1 MHIINELLNSF
12 LTLINLLK
20 FDKLG
25 SNIKTK
31 NELQNKKVMVPPI

>member
-20 FDKLG
+20 LDKLG

-31 NELQNKKVMVPPI
+31 NELQK

>member
-12 LTLINLLK
+12 LTSFNLLK

-31 NELQNKKVMVPPI
+31 NELQR

>member
-1 MHIINELLNSF
+1 MHIIDELINSF
-12 LTLINLLK
+12 LPLINLLK

-31 NELQNKKVMVPPI
+31 NELQR

>member
-12 LTLINLLK
+12 LNLLNLLK

-31 NELQNKKVMVPPI
+31 NELQK

>member
-12 LTLINLLK
+12 LTSFNLLK

-25 SNIKTK
+25 LNIKNK
-31 NELQNKKVMVPPI
+31 NELQK

>member
-1 MHIINELLNSF
+1 MHIINELINSF

-31 NELQNKKVMVPPI
+31 NELQR

>member
-1 MHIINELLNSF
+1 MHIINELLKSF
-12 LTLINLLK
+12 LTLINLFK

-31 NELQNKKVMVPPI
+31 NELQR